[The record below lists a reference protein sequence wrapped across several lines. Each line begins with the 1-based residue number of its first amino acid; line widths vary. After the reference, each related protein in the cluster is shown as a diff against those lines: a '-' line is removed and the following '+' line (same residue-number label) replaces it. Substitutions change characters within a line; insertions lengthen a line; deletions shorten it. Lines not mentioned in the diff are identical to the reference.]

1 MFLGIPVIL
10 SISAFWQET
19 PIREGQRAP
28 RTVLAPDP
36 IRVDD
41 PETTARERRNAAESV
56 APVLNEDNE
65 ARAAIV
71 QSVNDAFARIEQARE
86 PSSGDNERELTV
98 DEQVA
103 GLADQLPS
111 AMSAS
116 AIRQLVELSDEE
128 LTLVR
133 SQAQDI
139 AQELAQ
145 ENFTEEQIEQT
156 AARIDSLLAVRNFP
170 GDVGP
175 NAITPILE
183 EALQPTMRVD
193 EAETAAQREAAAA
206 AVAPLQKTFA
216 PGTPIVQ
223 VGEAVSAV
231 QMEALHAAGLE
242 GADPWQSVARALAL
256 TAAVAVSIAFYL
268 RAYRRTVWRSPR
280 LLLLLAVLLVLYA
293 LSLQAVAIFTSS
305 TGPLTYLLPAG
316 AVVMLTTILFDP
328 PVGVLATIPITTMA
342 AFMLPSRPGIVAF
355 AALSCIASVPLVSR
369 LSARGALRRAAWRST
384 LAYGA
389 FAGVLAAVFEDV
401 ADVPAAALAGLG
413 SGVLSAVIVNAT
425 LPFLE
430 SVFGVLT
437 ATSLLDLA
445 DRNHPLLREL
455 EKKALGSYNHS
466 VEVSKMVERAARAI
480 NADSLLAS
488 VAALYHDIGKV
499 QRPYFFVENQFG
511 IDNPHENLEPDVSA
525 RIIKEHVTDGIEIAR
540 SYRMP
545 AEIVEG
551 IRTHHGT
558 TLVTYFYR
566 QAVNAAPDGTTV
578 DAQRFRY
585 DGKKP
590 ASKEMAILML
600 ADCCEG
606 ATRAA
611 ALTDRELTR
620 EAIASIVTG
629 LVDDRVED
637 GQLDEAAITFRELQ
651 TVRESLIESLC
662 YVYHPRIT
670 YPELRPRATTV
681 GTGRA
686 GEDAPTGADDTTT
699 AAHEQTATDEDAAV
713 AGGDTV
719 ASDRQHTAADGRPTS
734 ADVGVSSN
742 GRTPE
747 SVGERRPRS

>member
-1 MFLGIPVIL
+1 MPVAPLSGSAWGQRALAAALVFIGIPAIL
-10 SISAFWQET
+10 SISAFWQEA
-19 PIREGQRAP
+19 PIREGAPAP

-56 APVLNEDNE
+56 EPVLVPDNE

-71 QSVNDAFARIEQARE
+71 QNVDDTFARIEQARE
-86 PSSGDNERELTV
+86 PSSAGDEQELTV

-103 GLADQLPS
+103 GLLDQLPS
-111 AMSAS
+111 ELTPS
-116 AIRQLVELSDEE
+116 AIRQLVALSDEE
-128 LTLVR
+128 LALVR

-139 AQELAQ
+139 ARELAQ
-145 ENFTEEQIEQT
+145 RDFTEDEIEQT
-156 AARIDSLLAVRNFP
+156 AERIDSLLAVRSFP
-170 GDVGP
+170 GDVGAG
-175 NAITPILE
+175 AIRPILE
-183 EALQPTMRVD
+183 AALEPTVRVD
-193 EAETAAQREAAAA
+193 EAQTAAEREEAAA
-206 AVAPLQKTFA
+206 AVAPLQKSFA

-223 VGEAVSAV
+223 VGETVTAV
-231 QMEALHAAGLE
+231 QMEALRARGLE

-256 TAAVAVSIAFYL
+256 TAAVAVSVAFYL
-268 RAYRRTVWRSPR
+268 RAYRRQVWRSPR
-280 LLLLLAVLLVLYA
+280 LLLLLAVLMVLYA
-293 LSLQAVAIFTSS
+293 LSLQAVVIFTSS
-305 TGPLTYLLPAG
+305 TGPLAYLLPAG
-316 AVVMLTTILFDP
+316 AFVMLTTILLDP
-328 PVGVLATIPITTMA
+328 PVGVLATIPITTAA
-342 AFMLPSRPGIVAF
+342 AFMLPSRPGVTAF
-355 AALSCIASVPLVSR
+355 AALTCIVSVPLVSR

-384 LAYGA
+384 LAYGL
-389 FAGVLAAVFEDV
+389 FAGVLAAVFDGL
-401 ADVPAAALAGLG
+401 ADVPAAAFAGLG
-413 SGVLSAVIVNAT
+413 SGVLAAVIVNAT

-455 EKKALGSYNHS
+455 ERKALGSYNHS
-466 VEVSKMVERAARAI
+466 VEVSKMAERAARAV

-511 IDNPHENLEPDVSA
+511 IDNPHDNLEPEVSA

-566 QAVNAAPDGTTV
+566 RAVNAAPDGTEV
-578 DAQRFRY
+578 DARRFRY

-611 ALTDRELTR
+611 ALTERDLTR

-629 LVDDRVED
+629 LIDDRVED
-637 GQLDEAAITFRELQ
+637 GQLDEANITFRELQ

-670 YPELRPRATTV
+670 YPELRPRSTTV
-681 GTGRA
+681 GART
-686 GEDAPTGADDTTT
+686 
-699 AAHEQTATDEDAAV
+699 
-713 AGGDTV
+713 AGGDP
-719 ASDRQHTAADGRPTS
+719 TAS
-734 ADVGVSSN
+734 ADAAPADHDT
-742 GRTPE
+742 TP
-747 SVGERRPRS
+747 GDHDTTPAGQDTPRPHADVVRDVR